1 MKMAF
6 EQDSASPNISNKA
19 TSTRKSYRS
28 TRNTIKEEESSTQYD
43 SDNYKK
49 EFESED
55 QPESEDRPDSESED
69 ESQYEDVKAKRVK
82 LSKAKRVKLSKAKR
96 AKLSKTR
103 VSRKPKAKAHV
114 KAPVSESG
122 SEVSFNINFV
132 DYGNDN
138 NDVAVNAREQ
148 STSLASFQGIDVSSN
163 GKSSWP

>member
-1 MKMAF
+1 MAF

-55 QPESEDRPDSESED
+55 QSESEDRPDSESED
-69 ESQYEDVKAKRVK
+69 ESQYEDV
-82 LSKAKRVKLSKAKR
+82 KAKRVKLSKAKR

>member
-82 LSKAKRVKLSKAKR
+82 LSKAKR